1 MKTQSKPHF
10 YSIQKCLF
18 LSKRRSPVPNGR
30 GRKFGVCT
38 PVVLSIFLGLLC
50 VLSALCGEAL
60 VGSQAVP
67 DNPAIVDSQDFLTRN
82 MRAAGPPAT
91 RYAPEVEKLLAQ
103 MTLKEKIGQMT
114 QLALPMITDGKDN
127 TLKINPEKLHKA
139 IGEYGV
145 GSILGPYDQAMP
157 PAGWTE
163 IIGAIQSEAHKTRL
177 KIPVLYGIDS
187 IHGPT
192 YVAGGTLFPQ
202 PLGMAATWNP
212 ELMLRAS
219 QISAAETRAAGIPW
233 NFSPVL
239 DIGRQPLW
247 PRLYETFGEDPYLA
261 TVMGVAAV
269 RGYEGETIEN
279 PRQVA
284 ACLKHYVGYSFPTT
298 GHDRT
303 PALIPDRTLREY
315 FLPTFA
321 AAVRAG
327 AHSVMVNSGEVN
339 GIPGHANRYLLTDVL
354 RGELGFKGVVVSD
367 WQDIKR
373 LVTVHHVA
381 ATERDATR
389 IAVMAGVDMNMVPE
403 DFSFSDLLYQLVEE
417 RAVPLSR
424 IDEAV
429 RRILTLKYGLGLFDD
444 PLLGTNSATK
454 VGSDESRQVSL
465 EAARESIVL
474 LKNANR
480 ILPLSKTVHVL
491 VTGPAAN
498 SLVPLNNGWTYTWQ
512 GDREDLYPADRPTI
526 VSAIKSKVG
535 EQNVSYI
542 PGAEYDKEL
551 DIGGAVEAAKTADFA
566 VVCLGEKSYAESR
579 GNIDDLALPD
589 AQLRLAGDVAAA
601 GKPVVLLLV
610 EGRPR
615 TIRNLAD
622 SASAI
627 IVAFNPGNEGG
638 QAIADMLFGD
648 VNPSAR
654 LPVTYPRFPDAL
666 LTYDHKWSEEQDAES
681 GAKISKSL
689 FEFGYGLSYTT
700 FEYSAL
706 QVTPPEVSGQT
717 PAHVSVTVKNSGDR
731 EGVEVVQLYLSQ
743 VAASITPPVRRL
755 KRFAKVSLRPS
766 ESKQLSFDLTRDDFS
781 FIGQNNKPVVEPG
794 KFEVLVGNLKASF
807 DLK

>member
-1 MKTQSKPHF
+1 
-10 YSIQKCLF
+10 
-18 LSKRRSPVPNGR
+18 
-30 GRKFGVCT
+30 
-38 PVVLSIFLGLLC
+38 
-50 VLSALCGEAL
+50 
-60 VGSQAVP
+60 
-67 DNPAIVDSQDFLTRN
+67 
-82 MRAAGPPAT
+82 MRPAGPPAT

-114 QLALPMITDGKDN
+114 QLALPMVTDGKDN
-127 TLKINPEKLHKA
+127 ALKLNPEKLHKA
-139 IGEYGV
+139 IAEYGV
-145 GSILGPYDQAMP
+145 GSILGPYDQVMP
-157 PAGWTE
+157 PAGWFE

-212 ELMLRAS
+212 ELMMRAS

-233 NFSPVL
+233 NFSPIL

-269 RGYEGETIEN
+269 RGYEGDTIEN

-284 ACLKHYVGYSFPTT
+284 ACLKHYLGYSFPTT

-321 AAVRAG
+321 AAVKAG
-327 AHSVMVNSGEVN
+327 AHSIMVNSGEVN

-381 ATERDATR
+381 ATEKDATR
-389 IAVMAGVDMNMVPE
+389 IAVMAGVDMSMVPE

-454 VGSDESRQVSL
+454 VGSDESRQLSL

-474 LKNANR
+474 LKNTNR
-480 ILPLSKTVHVL
+480 ALPLSKTAHVL
-491 VTGPAAN
+491 VTGPTAN

-512 GDREDLYPADRPTI
+512 GDREDLYPADRLTI
-526 VSAIKSKVG
+526 LSAIKSKVG

-551 DIGGAVEAAKTADFA
+551 D
-566 VVCLGEKSYAESR
+566 
-579 GNIDDLALPD
+579 
-589 AQLRLAGDVAAA
+589 
-601 GKPVVLLLV
+601 
-610 EGRPR
+610 
-615 TIRNLAD
+615 
-622 SASAI
+622 
-627 IVAFNPGNEGG
+627 
-638 QAIADMLFGD
+638 
-648 VNPSAR
+648 
-654 LPVTYPRFPDAL
+654 
-666 LTYDHKWSEEQDAES
+666 
-681 GAKISKSL
+681 
-689 FEFGYGLSYTT
+689 
-700 FEYSAL
+700 
-706 QVTPPEVSGQT
+706 
-717 PAHVSVTVKNSGDR
+717 
-731 EGVEVVQLYLSQ
+731 
-743 VAASITPPVRRL
+743 
-755 KRFAKVSLRPS
+755 
-766 ESKQLSFDLTRDDFS
+766 
-781 FIGQNNKPVVEPG
+781 
-794 KFEVLVGNLKASF
+794 
-807 DLK
+807 